1 MYLRIPNLDYKSIKI
16 MKKYYKIS
24 LLLAIFA
31 LFAMKTVS
39 ADELAFEKGSF
50 NEVLAKAKAE
60 NKIVMIDFI
69 TDWCIWCKHLDMRV
83 YSNSDVVSYASTHQ
97 VNWKT
102 DAEKEGKD
110 LAKQY
115 NVTGF
120 PTLVF
125 VDGDGKEIDKIV
137 GFYPA
142 KDFLE
147 KIKLINERK
156 SSLTYMQDYYNAN
169 KTDLKANL
177 DLANKLIE
185 AGKTEDAKQYL
196 NYIITTDAGNSA
208 GYTDDAEL
216 NLAMLPVEGKAADA
230 SITEV
235 MALMEKYPG
244 SNLEKDTKLFLSDK
258 YFESKNDEKAY
269 VVLSELIKANP
280 DDDMVKFYM
289 GQYYLGKARKVAGDS
304 AATADQINQALKDVD
319 MSVPYFTGGIFE
331 ASAAN
336 LKSTLYYKQGDI
348 ENSKKS
354 IDRALELW
362 ADNKTYRKQYDKVY
376 GNTK

>member
-1 MYLRIPNLDYKSIKI
+1 
-16 MKKYYKIS
+16 MKKYYKIT
-24 LLLAIFA
+24 LFLAVFA
-31 LFAMKTVS
+31 FFGIGMKTAS

-50 NEVLAKAKAE
+50 TEVLAKAKAE

-83 YSNSDVVSYASTHQ
+83 YSNADVISYASTHQ

-156 SSLTYMQDYYNAN
+156 SSLLYLQQNYNAN

-185 AGKTEDAKQYL
+185 EGKTDEAKQYL
-196 NYIITTDAGNSA
+196 AFIVTTDAGNSA

-235 MALMEKYPG
+235 LALMQKYPG
-244 SNLEKDTKLFLSDK
+244 TNLDKDAKLYLSDK
-258 YFESKNDEKAY
+258 YSEAKKSDDAY
-269 VVLSELIKANP
+269 AILSGLVQQNP

-304 AATADQINQALKDVD
+304 AATSEQITEALKNVD
-319 MSVPYFTGGIFE
+319 MSIPYFTGGIFE

-336 LKSTLYYKQGDI
+336 LQSVLYLKQGDVD
-348 ENSKKS
+348 NSKRT
-354 IDRALELW
+354 INRALELW
-362 ADNKTYRKQYDKVY
+362 ADNKTYKKQYDKVY
-376 GNTK
+376 GTTK